1 MVDQHIPLSGKEDTT
16 SVNRQIVLPF
26 AKSVEISLKSI
37 KVRFFRSLITT
48 MSLVLA
54 VSFLGFVRVSNDVA
68 NGLLATQDRQ
78 LRQAVI
84 RAGYDIGPTDTN
96 VGASPKQRW
105 IIILSLMVCVVGIVN
120 AQLMAVTERFR
131 EIGTM
136 KCLGALD
143 RFILRLFILEAGMQ
157 GLVGAGAGALAGA
170 LFALIGAL
178 LRYGPVSLAEV
189 SWVAVM
195 GSFAIA
201 IAVGCI
207 LSLIGV
213 LYPAVVAARMQ
224 PVEAMRVEQ

>member
-78 LRQAVI
+78 LRQAVV
-84 RAGYDIGPTDTN
+84 RAGYDIGPADTN

-213 LYPAVVAARMQ
+213 LYPAIVAA
-224 PVEAMRVEQ
+224 